1 MNNMRLRYLFLYVQ
15 MAVFFFPAVTNV
27 TRTFGVQPEGYP
39 QSRVMCA
46 YQNDYLLGGSLVIK
60 NGTIDKV
67 LFDGGYAKA
76 TRLSNT
82 TYGFTPYY
90 YNRDHLGN
98 NRDYATI
105 NELICL
111 SNMENVNAVL
121 INDGV
126 SQSER
131 LLKLNKIVI
140 QQMAIL
146 NGNNYGLLLK

>member
-1 MNNMRLRYLFLYVQ
+1 MMSVISSVQ
-15 MAVFFFPAVTNV
+15 AVPKV
-27 TRTFGVQPEGYP
+27 TRTFGVQLEGYP
-39 QSRVMCA
+39 QSQVMCA